1 MEIKYFGG
9 NCVRIST
16 KKSSILIDDDV
27 NVNNKSLATEKDIV
41 ARTYRVN
48 NDAKPLFLI
57 DGPGEY
63 EVSEVSIF
71 GIPAQGHMEESGH
84 ANTMYRIEVDDVNI
98 GVIGHSF
105 AKLTEQQYEDLG
117 SIDILIIPI
126 GGSGYTLDGVEAQKL
141 IKEIEPKIVIPTHYD
156 DGKTKYEVPQANLKE
171 ALKLL
176 SIEPN
181 ETLESLKIKP
191 NELNLSEVTRMIIL
205 EAK

>member
-1 MEIKYFGG
+1 M
-9 NCVRIST
+9 
-16 KKSSILIDDDV
+16 
-27 NVNNKSLATEKDIV
+27 
-41 ARTYRVN
+41 
-48 NDAKPLFLI
+48 LFR
-57 DGPGEY
+57 
-63 EVSEVSIF
+63 S
-71 GIPAQGHMEESGH
+71 
-84 ANTMYRIEVDDVNI
+84 

-156 DGKTKYEVPQANLKE
+156 DGKTKYEVPQADLKE